1 MFKKTLAPWIKTLTA
16 ASETG
21 GDDAAANNAE
31 ANASET
37 SSGNSDHSS
46 GEDDSSDD
54 DSDDEED
61 SSESNS
67 TDEWSQRFGDQ
78 TPEEVAKALEKWKSH
93 AKTWED
99 RAKKDRKTIEKFNEQ
114 LGELEGRP
122 TVEAVERLTVERD
135 DALRETAMMKSL
147 IDGGYDA
154 VALLD
159 SRRFM
164 ERVSALDVEADDFPS
179 QLDEVV
185 KSLTHLN
192 GSPKGG
198 VAFRERSPGEQSKQS
213 LWDLVHGDTKK

>member
-1 MFKKTLAPWIKTLTA
+1 MFKKTLAPWIKTITA

-21 GDDAAANNAE
+21 GDGAAANKAE

-37 SSGNSDHSS
+37 GSSGDRSS
-46 GEDDSSDD
+46 GGDDSSDD
-54 DSDDEED
+54 GSDDEED

-67 TDEWSQRFGDQ
+67 SDEWSQHFGDQ
-78 TPEEVAKALEKWKSH
+78 TPGEVAKALEKWKSH

-114 LGELEGRP
+114 LGDLEGRP
-122 TVEAVERLTVERD
+122 TVESVERLTVERD
-135 DALRETAMMKSL
+135 DALRETVLMKSL
-147 IDGGYDA
+147 LDGGYDA

-185 KSLTHLN
+185 KSLPHLN

-213 LWDLVHGDTKK
+213 LWDLFHGDKK

>member
-1 MFKKTLAPWIKTLTA
+1 MFKKTLAPWIKTITA

-21 GDDAAANNAE
+21 GDGAAANKAE

-37 SSGNSDHSS
+37 SSSGDRSS
-46 GEDDSSDD
+46 GDDDSSDD
-54 DSDDEED
+54 GSDDEED
-61 SSESNS
+61 SPESHS
-67 TDEWSQRFGDQ
+67 TDEWSQHFGDQ
-78 TPEEVAKALEKWKSH
+78 TLEEVAKALEKWKSH

-99 RAKKDRKTIEKFNEQ
+99 RAKKDRKTIEKFNDQ
-114 LGELEGRP
+114 LGDLEGRP
-122 TVEAVERLTVERD
+122 TVEAVERLTAERD
-135 DALRETAMMKSL
+135 DAIRETALMKSL

-154 VALLD
+154 VSLLD

-185 KSLTHLN
+185 KSLPHLN

-213 LWDLVHGDTKK
+213 LWDLVHGDKK